1 MKRAIRLPSV
11 SSVFGLS
18 LFALMLALGAAHADP
33 QASEPRIVPA
43 FHAVELAGTMEVEIA
58 VGKGQSVQVSGE
70 ADLLAKVTTVVKDGV
85 LVIDTPRDL
94 RKRHHLHVAV
104 TTPELSAVS
113 LSGTGEMKISGVSS
127 ERFAIGVSGT
137 GQLTVRGST
146 GSLRVDVGV
155 TGEVMAKE
163 LTAMSA
169 NVDVSGTGSA
179 TLYVT
184 ESVQAD
190 VTGTGS
196 IEVHGKP
203 AKVKKSVSGVGSIR
217 IR

>member
-1 MKRAIRLPSV
+1 M
-11 SSVFGLS
+11 
-18 LFALMLALGAAHADP
+18 LFR
-33 QASEPRIVPA
+33 S
-43 FHAVELAGTMEVEIA
+43 
-58 VGKGQSVQVSGE
+58 
-70 ADLLAKVTTVVKDGV
+70 
-85 LVIDTPRDL
+85 
-94 RKRHHLHVAV
+94 
-104 TTPELSAVS
+104 
-113 LSGTGEMKISGVSS
+113 
-127 ERFAIGVSGT
+127 
-137 GQLTVRGST
+137 RGST
-146 GSLRVDVGV
+146 GSLRVDVGG

-163 LTAMSA
+163 LTAKSA